1 MSISRRGRGFFEKSI
16 TPIVKLLAQLHVTPN
31 MLTTAGLLLTATATL
46 CYYLSQA
53 DPVYFLVSGALLA
66 AGSFLDGLDGSLA
79 RLLGSQSNFGAFLD
93 SFTDRISDS
102 LIVLGFLLSG
112 AVDAVLALG
121 MLASSMLVSYARAR
135 AEGLGVSL
143 KEVGVGERAV
153 RLLAAIAATFTAYI
167 NPLTLFAAA
176 IFITVVSMITVVQ
189 RFIATA
195 AALRR

>member
-1 MSISRRGRGFFEKSI
+1 M
-16 TPIVKLLAQLHVTPN
+16 
-31 MLTTAGLLLTATATL
+31 
-46 CYYLSQA
+46 
-53 DPVYFLVSGALLA
+53 A

>member
-1 MSISRRGRGFFEKSI
+1 MSISRRGRGIFEKSI
-16 TPIVKLLAQLHVTPN
+16 TPIVNLLAQLHVTPN
-31 MLTTAGLLLTATATL
+31 MLTAAGLILTAMATP
-46 CYYLSQA
+46 CYYLSRA

-143 KEVGVGERAV
+143 KDVGVGERAV

-167 NPLTLFAAA
+167 NSLTLFAAA
-176 IFITVVSMITVVQ
+176 IFITVVSIITVVQ